1 LAVFLTRTKL
11 SNYYGNISH
20 HLHTFRAI
28 NRNQTRNAMS
38 IGENARRNIE
48 AQLFEVEDKINKFEG
63 LQG

>member
-1 LAVFLTRTKL
+1 
-11 SNYYGNISH
+11 
-20 HLHTFRAI
+20 
-28 NRNQTRNAMS
+28 MS